1 MPLFISP
8 AFLGFVARANG
19 QGQGGL
25 LLRGNIMKNFCWND
39 VKPEYIEMAAFN
51 TKIEELKK
59 AGYQPIIADNPMSG
73 FNIYG
78 EHFTVSSSGKILRY
92 YDKGYHEIRLGSGDN
107 VAQPIGGRQARLRFN
122 SYVFEEYGKT
132 LTQMFGKI
140 GTDYYDFIRTCVP
153 SQISWSDYNI
163 SGFVLRDCHKADVSS
178 AFPSEA
184 SKSLPDFR
192 YHKECYEYVM
202 PNNEYPFAFY
212 DNGGLCFIEEDGTVI
227 DTQQWDRSYYSLER
241 QYNSRKETSREK
253 HYVSSLLAP
262 KTILC
267 KRSKYNLAAVFRK
280 LYSLRET
287 NPIAKATMNMSI
299 GHMWRRQ
306 CPNLAHLAAVTI
318 ARCNERMIN
327 AWRQIEGKG
336 GTVVLVA
343 TDSIA
348 WRGNVNLIPT
358 TTIKDFGNLVMEYE
372 SCEMIVMSPKCYQLR
387 TKEGQTKSFWAGK
400 NREYTKKLAFGSI
413 RNATEIYPANV
424 EWDINALK
432 WRTVL

>member
-1 MPLFISP
+1 
-8 AFLGFVARANG
+8 
-19 QGQGGL
+19 
-25 LLRGNIMKNFCWND
+25 
-39 VKPEYIEMAAFN
+39 
-51 TKIEELKK
+51 
-59 AGYQPIIADNPMSG
+59 
-73 FNIYG
+73 
-78 EHFTVSSSGKILRY
+78 
-92 YDKGYHEIRLGSGDN
+92 
-107 VAQPIGGRQARLRFN
+107 
-122 SYVFEEYGKT
+122 
-132 LTQMFGKI
+132 
-140 GTDYYDFIRTCVP
+140 
-153 SQISWSDYNI
+153 
-163 SGFVLRDCHKADVSS
+163 
-178 AFPSEA
+178 
-184 SKSLPDFR
+184 
-192 YHKECYEYVM
+192 M
-202 PNNEYPFAFY
+202 PN
-212 DNGGLCFIEEDGTVI
+212 LL
-227 DTQQWDRSYYSLER
+227 S
-241 QYNSRKETSREK
+241 
-253 HYVSSLLAP
+253 LAP

-287 NPIAKATMNMSI
+287 DPIAKATMNMSI

-327 AWRQIEGKG
+327 AWRQIENKG